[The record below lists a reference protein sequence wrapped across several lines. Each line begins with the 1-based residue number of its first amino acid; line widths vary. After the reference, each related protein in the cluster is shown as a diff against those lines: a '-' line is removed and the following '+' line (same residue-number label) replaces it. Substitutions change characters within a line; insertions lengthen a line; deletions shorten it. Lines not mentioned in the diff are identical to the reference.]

1 MGQNEITWIPVK
13 DIYANNSQPRKIF
26 DEKKLEDL
34 SNSIRIHGIIQPIV
48 VQKKMDRFMIV
59 AGERRYRASVIAGLE
74 NIPCV
79 VWGEKSSKGIM
90 EVALIENIQRENLN
104 PIEEG
109 IAYRDLCERY
119 GLTQEN
125 IAASVGKSR
134 PYIANMIRLLNLSDQ
149 VVAFLREGKISAG
162 HGKALLKVKNANE
175 QIKLAHRIAEEGLS
189 VRVTEE
195 IIKGNV
201 SKKEKDVGKEKAIDP
216 FIRNIQENL
225 INVLGTKVS
234 IKNGLK
240 KGKIEI
246 EYYSEEELEHIVN
259 TIMSG

>member
-1 MGQNEITWIPVK
+1 MGQKEITWIPVK
-13 DIYANNSQPRKIF
+13 DICTNNSQPRKIF

-79 VWGEKSSKGIM
+79 VWDGKSSKGIM

-104 PIEEG
+104 PIEEA
-109 IAYRDLCERY
+109 IAYRELCEKY

-149 VVAFLREGKISAG
+149 VVLFLREGKISAG
-162 HGKALLKVKNANE
+162 HGKALLKIKNANE
-175 QIKLAHRIAEEGLS
+175 QRKLANRIAEEGLS

-195 IIKGNV
+195 IIKGNM
-201 SKKEKDVGKEKAIDP
+201 SKKEKDGGKAKAIDP

-225 INVLGTKVS
+225 INMLGTKVS
-234 IKNGLK
+234 IKNGIK